1 VIGVTLSVRSKYAS
15 AARKWNTP
23 EKALKII
30 IIMFFTLMLLNS
42 WLFTFPKPENAST
55 LINETMSDTNITEIN
70 IIYCSLEWNDDLI
83 PKEYLT
89 YWTIIDL
96 SLNVLIPFA
105 IMIICSVIIVIGI
118 INSTKNISIRNM
130 NKKKNNIINNNN
142 TNNNNTLLVPKSN
155 SSASSVRFK
164 TSKESNSDGQTQI
177 SMVKRMSATFY
188 LAVSSKA
195 RNVSAM
201 LTINNVIFITLTLPI
216 VVCLFEISS
225 MGGFI
230 SFAPYKRAKVN
241 LVKVICII
249 LMNTNCTINIF
260 VYSLM
265 ASEFRRHLYNILRK
279 LFCFKLNTQLISSS
293 TTAAA
298 KPSATKSKSIV
309 RRSTLVITNGGGN
322 NNNNNNLEDTGIRLT
337 ES

>member
-1 VIGVTLSVRSKYAS
+1 
-15 AARKWNTP
+15 
-23 EKALKII
+23 
-30 IIMFFTLMLLNS
+30 
-42 WLFTFPKPENAST
+42 
-55 LINETMSDTNITEIN
+55 MSDINITEIN

-130 NKKKNNIINNNN
+130 NKKKNNIINNNK
-142 TNNNNTLLVPKSN
+142 NTLLVPKNN

-279 LFCFKLNTQLISSS
+279 LFCFKLNTPLISSS

-298 KPSATKSKSIV
+298 KPSAIKSKSII
-309 RRSTLVITNGGGN
+309 RRSTLVITNGG
-322 NNNNNNLEDTGIRLT
+322 NNNLEDTGMRLT